1 MLRKRTE
8 PEMDEDIYANTG
20 NVLELKSTASDD
32 SKDSYEEIYMNE
44 DVPKS
49 RTTRSHE
56 GTITTGKGSTG
67 NRCYRL
73 AAVGLGLLCVL
84 LLTAITVLWIQFN
97 HLSAERDQLQTSYTN
112 LTAERDQ
119 LQSSNTNRTAERDQ
133 LQSSNTKLTAERD
146 QLQTRNTQLTAEKNQ
161 LQTSNTQ
168 LTAEK
173 NQLQTS
179 NTQQTAEKNQLQTEK
194 EELQKAFSGL
204 MRLCKPQWKYFKSSI
219 YYIST
224 EKKSWSD
231 SSTDCKNKQADLLII
246 NSREEQEFIKANFG
260 SIEAW
265 IGLTDEVKEGVWK
278 WVDGSALTTEFWAQG
293 EPNNYENDDCAIT
306 SFQKAKSDILTW
318 ADYPCYHPVVAI
330 CEKVLN

>member
-1 MLRKRTE
+1 L
-8 PEMDEDIYANTG
+8 
-20 NVLELKSTASDD
+20 S
-32 SKDSYEEIYMNE
+32 
-44 DVPKS
+44 
-49 RTTRSHE
+49 
-56 GTITTGKGSTG
+56 GKGSTG

-97 HLSAERDQLQTSYTN
+97 HLSAERDQLQ
-112 LTAERDQ
+112 
-119 LQSSNTNRTAERDQ
+119 SSNTNRTAEIDQLQTRNTKLTAEKDQLQSSNTQLTAEKKQ
-133 LQSSNTKLTAERD
+133 LQSSNTKLTAEKD
-146 QLQTRNTQLTAEKNQ
+146 QLQS
-161 LQTSNTQ
+161 SNTK

-260 SIEAW
+260 STEAW
-265 IGLTDEVKEGVWK
+265 IGLTDAVTEGVWK
-278 WVDGSALTTEFWAQG
+278 WVDSSTLTTRFWAQG
-293 EPNNYENDDCAIT
+293 EPNNYENDDC
-306 SFQKAKSDILTW
+306 
-318 ADYPCYHPVVAI
+318 
-330 CEKVLN
+330 